1 MSIYTHTIYSSIK
14 KEWNNAIFSMI
25 EIIILSQKEKTN
37 TIWYHLYVKSKI
49 WHKWTYL
56 QKRNGLTNTKNRL
69 VVTGGNRDVEGTIGS
84 VGLAN
89 ANYCI

>member
-37 TIWYHLYVKSKI
+37 TIWYHIYVESKI

-56 QKRNGLTNTKNRL
+56 WNKNRL
-69 VVTGGNRDVEGTIGS
+69 SVIENKVMVTKGERWGRRDKLEVW
-84 VGLAN
+84 
-89 ANYCI
+89 Y